1 MNFHLFFLLYGNA
14 FNQSKQKLET
24 RCKIHDIQFIIQ
36 EESYASKSS
45 FLDEDILP
53 EFQEKKMKKKRIM
66 WNIKLKVNESNVD
79 YTKHKKEKLSM
90 QM

>member
-1 MNFHLFFLLYGNA
+1 M
-14 FNQSKQKLET
+14 FN
-24 RCKIHDIQFIIQ
+24 FII
-36 EESYASKSS
+36 
-45 FLDEDILP
+45 DEDILL

>member
-1 MNFHLFFLLYGNA
+1 M
-14 FNQSKQKLET
+14 FN
-24 RCKIHDIQFIIQ
+24 FII
-36 EESYASKSS
+36 
-45 FLDEDILP
+45 DEDILP

-66 WNIKLKVNESNVD
+66 WNINLKVNESNVD